1 MSFITRVLDADHETQ
16 KYLWLRLAEVRC
28 PKCHKR
34 GNILVNINADE
45 HGIWIT
51 PMIHHESKYHERR
64 DEMKVCMLKLDEEL
78 MKPSLSSKEAKLH
91 GKYEVTRT
99 ATLY

>member
-1 MSFITRVLDADHETQ
+1 
-16 KYLWLRLAEVRC
+16 
-28 PKCHKR
+28 
-34 GNILVNINADE
+34 
-45 HGIWIT
+45 
-51 PMIHHESKYHERR
+51 MIHHESKYHERR